1 MLLSAERAAP
11 WVAIAV
17 VLCADLSV
25 SDRASAEPISDGYRG
40 TPAADSLTV
49 EQCVA
54 MARRQAP
61 AIVAAVLDGDAAV
74 SDSAAIATNRRPDF
88 SLVSG
93 ATMAPKGFYDPTL
106 TNLGDYQL
114 KLGMSWTIADGGF
127 RARAR
132 ERGGVDLSAA
142 RSRAALESRDAGL
155 RAGSLAFGLLQFA
168 EMETYQRQALD
179 WLNRL
184 GTLIR
189 AGVASGIRSSGD
201 SIRVALERDVVSAAL
216 ENTHLAR
223 RTSLL
228 ELLALLGRDADSSVT
243 IHDPEGAREQAP
255 TEPDSIRLMASVER
269 QPEVILARAADAGA
283 RLSFLDARHRTAPQ
297 VDLTIDA
304 GLAGAD
310 LTGAVPRDLRESDPR
325 ATFADRLRRD
335 LGASAAIHLRLPL
348 FDGAAIPAARARET
362 AVRASEVRSRS
373 EAINQRGRALSL
385 FAVWRSVSRRTQAA
399 RETSDRAEI
408 NLLKLKSLY
417 SAGATTLLD
426 LLDAR
431 RVYEEARL
439 RLADARWEQRMAQ
452 FQVEDRR

>member
-1 MLLSAERAAP
+1 MRRSVQWVVVAA
-11 WVAIAV
+11 A
-17 VLCADLSV
+17 LCAIS
-25 SDRASAEPISDGYRG
+25 SNSCRASADTISNGFRG
-40 TPAADSLTV
+40 IPAADSLTV
-49 EQCVA
+49 ERCVA

-61 AIVAAVLDGDAAV
+61 AIVAAVLDGDAAA
-74 SDSAAIATNRRPDF
+74 SDSAATAKNRRPGF
-88 SLVSG
+88 SLVSS
-93 ATMAPKGFYDPTL
+93 ATVAPKGFYDPTL

-114 KLGMSWTIADGGF
+114 KLGMSWTVADGGL

-132 ERGGVDLSAA
+132 ERGGIDLSAA
-142 RSRAALESRDAGL
+142 RSRAALESREAGL
-155 RAGSLAFGLLQFA
+155 RAGSLAFGLLQLA
-168 EMETYQRQALD
+168 ETESYQIQALD

-189 AGVASGIRSSGD
+189 AGVASGVRSSGD
-201 SIRVALERDVVSAAL
+201 SIRVALERDAVSAAL

-223 RTSLL
+223 RISTL
-228 ELLALLGRDADSSVT
+228 ELLALLGRDAESTVK
-243 IHDPEGAREQAP
+243 ILDPEGARERVP
-255 TEPDSIRLMASVER
+255 TEPDSIRLMVSVER
-269 QPEVILARAADAGA
+269 QPEVILARAADAAA

-297 VDLTIDA
+297 VDLTLDA

-310 LTGAVPRDLRESDPR
+310 LTGAVPRDLRYSDPS

-348 FDGAAIPAARARET
+348 FDGAAIPATRARET

-385 FAVWRSVSRRTQAA
+385 FAQWRSASRRTDAA
-399 RETSDRAEI
+399 RETSDRAET
-408 NLLKLKSLY
+408 NLLKIKSLY

-439 RLADARWEQRMAQ
+439 RLADARWDQRMAQ